1 MIEEA
6 LRYEIMQAVPE
17 LTDEI
22 YPTNAPE
29 TCIKPYLVYTRIKT
43 DKTKTLEGYAN
54 LQALSFMFS
63 IHATKYK
70 DMTAIRGKVENLLLG
85 MPKRSIGKDEEIPIE
100 DVDIN
105 NITETWE
112 PNLKVNRGIVDFTI
126 YF

>member
-63 IHATKYK
+63 VHATKYK
-70 DMTAIRGKVENLLLG
+70 DMTAIRGKAENLLLG

>member
-1 MIEEA
+1 MIESA
-6 LRYEIMQAVPE
+6 LRYEIETNISE
-17 LTDEI
+17 LAGEI

-29 TCIKPYLVYTRIKT
+29 TCIKPYLVYARIKT

-63 IHATKYK
+63 VHATKYK
-70 DMTAIRGKVENLLLG
+70 DMTAIRGKVESLLLG
-85 MPKRSIGKDEEIPIE
+85 MSKRNIGENGEVYVE
-100 DVDIN
+100 DIDIN

-112 PNLKVNRGIVDFTI
+112 PNLKIDRGIIDFTI

>member
-6 LRYEIMQAVPE
+6 LRYEIMQAVSE